1 MIKRVTFILLIII
14 SYPVF
19 AEDNIY
25 DCYLEGEKSFGGDSY
40 LINESKKEFIY
51 SYTNQFGNKI
61 YYNLNLYVDKFE
73 DNILRAYYPLIKYL
87 KKISPNDYG
96 AIEPFILRD
105 WDYLEDYMGRRLKQ
119 NEKDIF
125 ENLFLDIENI
135 KLYIQINKNDLN
147 YIIQTSPIDTDKY
160 KKIEKLSQ
168 IDFSRLSLKVTGNC
182 ELKSK

>member
-61 YYNLNLYVDKFE
+61 YYNLNLYVDKLF
-73 DNILRAYYPLIKYL
+73 AY
-87 KKISPNDYG
+87 
-96 AIEPFILRD
+96 
-105 WDYLEDYMGRRLKQ
+105 
-119 NEKDIF
+119 NEFMK
-125 ENLFLDIENI
+125 
-135 KLYIQINKNDLN
+135 
-147 YIIQTSPIDTDKY
+147 
-160 KKIEKLSQ
+160 
-168 IDFSRLSLKVTGNC
+168 
-182 ELKSK
+182 